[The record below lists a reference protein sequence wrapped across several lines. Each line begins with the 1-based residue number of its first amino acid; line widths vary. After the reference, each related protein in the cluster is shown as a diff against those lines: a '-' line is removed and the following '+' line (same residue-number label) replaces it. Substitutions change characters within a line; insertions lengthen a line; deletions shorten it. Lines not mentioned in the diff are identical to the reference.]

1 MTDTSTAVVSFRDTP
16 VALSMT
22 KLPRP
27 AVIEARTNVVYELII
42 ENHSPAKTITINS
55 LVDNYHGNL
64 TALGLD
70 CGATPVTDP
79 LALTLPADGSAIE
92 CTFTGTVPE
101 DNEDE
106 PTEVTYYP
114 DTVTGAGTADDG
126 AAVSVIATAEV
137 IFIPSNSGITPE
149 PVIEVTKI
157 ARPDRVAT
165 TGGNVAFTVE
175 VINASANEAVLLTE
189 LIDDVHG
196 DLSGKGTC
204 GSVSAASPL
213 EIAAGSVYQCTFIE
227 QISGP
232 TGSIERDTITAYG
245 AGKDTGES
253 VLGFDSAA
261 VFFTG
266 VPLEIAVSK
275 TASPKLAEPGALV
288 TFTID
293 IENNNGFSVDVLALT
308 DSVFGDLNGTG
319 TCSTPLTIAANTSQQ
334 CTFEKAAYP
343 NVRPRLHNN
352 VVTVS
357 AQASNNQRSDST
369 AVSATDQAWVGFTR
383 TLAEMALPVPTLPH
397 GLLLALCVLG
407 VWWLGRRRY

>member
-1 MTDTSTAVVSFRDTP
+1 M
-16 VALSMT
+16 
-22 KLPRP
+22 
-27 AVIEARTNVVYELII
+27 
-42 ENHSPAKTITINS
+42 SPQRS
-55 LVDNYHGNL
+55 PD
-64 TALGLD
+64 
-70 CGATPVTDP
+70 
-79 LALTLPADGSAIE
+79 
-92 CTFTGTVPE
+92 
-101 DNEDE
+101 
-106 PTEVTYYP
+106 YP

-137 IFIPSNSGITPE
+137 IVRIPSNSGITPE

-165 TGGNVAFTVE
+165 TGGSVAFTVE
-175 VINASANEAVLLTE
+175 VINASANEAVLITE

-213 EIAAGSVYQCTFIE
+213 EIAAGSVYQCTFVE
-227 QISGP
+227 AISGP

-253 VLGFDSAA
+253 VLGFDNAA
-261 VFFTG
+261 VIFTG

-275 TASPKLAEPGALV
+275 TASPQLAEPGALV
-288 TFTID
+288 SFNID

-357 AQASNNQRSDST
+357 AQASNNQRSDRRQLS
-369 AVSATDQAWVGFTR
+369 AQRIRRGWVSPGRWQSR
-383 TLAEMALPVPTLPH
+383 ALPVPTLPH
-397 GLLLALCVLG
+397 GLLLALCALG
-407 VWWLGRRRY
+407 VWWLSRRRY